1 MNTMVVTMTLD
12 AARSDEVDRHFRE
25 DVAPWAARQPGFLSG
40 QWLRLPGGAK
50 GFGIVVFDSQEHADA
65 AAAGPRSAPR
75 VEGRAWNTDSVEV
88 FDQAASA

>member
-25 DVAPWAARQPGFLSG
+25 DVAPWASRQAGFVSG
-40 QWLRLPGGAK
+40 QWLRLPGGVQ

-65 AAAGPRSAPR
+65 AAQGPRQAPR
-75 VEGRAWNTDSVEV
+75 IEGRAWNTDRVEV
-88 FDQAASA
+88 FDQVADA

>member
-25 DVAPWAARQPGFLSG
+25 DVAPWASRQPGFVSG
-40 QWLRLPGGAK
+40 QWLRLSGGVQ

-65 AAAGPRSAPR
+65 AAIGPRSAPS
-75 VEGRAWNTDSVEV
+75 VEGRAWNTDSVVV
-88 FDQAASA
+88 FDQVVRA

>member
-25 DVAPWAARQPGFLSG
+25 DVAPWASRQPGFVSG
-40 QWLRLPGGAK
+40 QWLRLSGGAQ

-65 AAAGPRSAPR
+65 AAIGPRSAPS
-75 VEGRAWNTDSVEV
+75 VEGRAWNTDSVVV
-88 FDQAASA
+88 FDQVVRA